1 MIKELFAKDIYRNIE
16 GVIKADNLS
25 PQAIKQ
31 EIEEYVITNEL
42 EQKLDNFFEGY
53 VKNLEGKSS
62 NNGVWISGFFGSGK
76 SHLLKILSYVLSN
89 KEVED
94 IKAGENFLQKVE
106 DFELKNNIQKALQIP
121 CETILFN
128 IDQQSDA
135 ATPKER
141 KLLDVFIK
149 VFNKHRGYY
158 PKIGYIAQLEKDLD
172 KQGIYEAFKKKFK
185 EISGESWENGREA
198 IWLEIESFA
207 LALSQV
213 KNISID
219 DAKKLIEQY
228 EKNYSVSIEDFAK
241 EVDEYIQTKPKNFR
255 LHFMVDEIGQFIGDN
270 TELML
275 NLQTIVESL
284 ATIAKARAWVIVTS
298 QEDLE
303 KLVGVQTDRI
313 SQDFSKILGRFDIK
327 INLTSANAN
336 EVIQKRLL
344 LKTPNT
350 QNDLM
355 NLYKKEENHL
365 RAKIRFYRGAS
376 YKNYE
381 NAEHFA
387 LNYPFVPYQF
397 DLLKSSLIGLSKHNA
412 FQGRHQSVGERS
424 MLKIFQEVLLDI
436 ADEELGTLVSY
447 DRFYDGLA
455 TTLKSEIQVDI
466 NRAKEHLQNPFALR
480 VLKTLLLIKY
490 VKEIVPTMDNI
501 TTLMINHFEVDI
513 AELKQKVQKAL
524 NILEEQVYIQKVGEN
539 YEFLTDIEKDMEN
552 EIKSMPV
559 EQIEIY
565 KKLYEWIYDDIIKI
579 HKIRYEAN
587 GYDYPFAKKIDDRL
601 LKGKEEDLS
610 LNILTPLYE
619 TDSEE
624 RIIAKSFAEN
634 DVLFQLPYDENLLK
648 DLRLYIQTEKYLPQ
662 KQSSFLNENE
672 KLILMAKGNSNT
684 ERRAK
689 VIEKLTN
696 LLQNAKI
703 YFNGKELAIQASDP
717 AHRVQKALSEA
728 IDVIYP
734 RLSMLTRA
742 YKEEDIK
749 HFLFASDDLFAND
762 KESLDE
768 ASQEIYNFIR
778 RQANSYQKVT
788 IASLQ
793 EHYKKRPFGWYPTAI
808 NAMIA
813 ILFAKDLIELHQSGK
828 ALDKKEAFESLSKTN
843 QYALTIIKP
852 VKKVDTH
859 KVQKIK
865 DLVYKILPDLSLS
878 SNPKELYRQV
888 IEGFQKERAT
898 LQALKNQYASY
909 PFVQVL
915 DEVIALYHEIA
926 ELGYDVFFEKFLD
939 YENRLLDTKDDI
951 IDPLINDF
959 LATRIQLYK
968 TIVNFFDENRDII
981 LEISPEDY
989 NSLLALKKDTR
1000 PDLGNK
1006 IHKAKNIYDSL
1017 QEEIKSLL
1025 ENEKS
1030 KTLAEIDQ
1038 YIAQIQNNPN
1048 FAKLHQEKNNEQKNA
1063 VLHEFLDLKKLIEK
1077 TTNIH
1082 LIREKRASLK
1092 DLYIK
1097 ALEMIDEFIACNE
1110 GNTEPTKKKIP
1121 IQKILPKMHTLK
1133 TKEDVKNYLQELK
1146 EKLLQA
1152 IDNDNEIIV

>member
-1 MIKELFAKDIYRNIE
+1 MIKDLFAKDIYRNIE

-25 PQAIKQ
+25 LQAIKQ

-53 VKNLEGKSS
+53 VKNIEGKTS

-94 IKAGENFLQKVE
+94 IKAGEKFLQKVE
-106 DFELKNNIQKALQIP
+106 DFELKNNIQKALQVP

-172 KQGIYEAFKKKFK
+172 KQDIYEEFKEKFK
-185 EISGESWENGREA
+185 EISGESWETGREA

-207 LALSQV
+207 KALSQV

-303 KLVGVQTDRI
+303 KLVGVQSDRI

-344 LKTPNT
+344 LKTPNA

-365 RAKIRFYRGAS
+365 RAKIRFYKGAS

-424 MLKIFQEVLLDI
+424 MLKIFQEVLLGI
-436 ADEELGTLVSY
+436 ADEDTGILVSY

-466 NRAKEHLQNPFALR
+466 NRAQEHLEDPFALR
-480 VLKTLLLIKY
+480 VLKVLLLIKY
-490 VKEIVPTMDNI
+490 VQEVVPTVENI
-501 TTLMINHFEVDI
+501 TTLMIDHFEVDI
-513 AELKQKVQKAL
+513 ADLKQKVQKAL
-524 NILEEQVYIQKVGEN
+524 NLLEEQIYIQKVGEK

-552 EIKSMPV
+552 EIKSTSI
-559 EQIEIY
+559 EQNEIY

-579 HKIRYEAN
+579 HKIRYEKN
-587 GYDYPFAKKIDDRL
+587 GYDYPFTRKIDDRI

-610 LNILTPLYE
+610 LDILTPLYE
-619 TDSEE
+619 TDNEDT
-624 RIIAKSFAEN
+624 IIAKSIAQK
-634 DVLFQLPYDENLLK
+634 DVIFQLPYDDSLLK
-648 DLRLYIQTEKYLPQ
+648 DLRLYIQTEKYIPQ
-662 KQSSFLNENE
+662 KQSSFLNETE
-672 KLILMAKGNSNT
+672 KLILMAKGSTNSQ
-684 ERRAK
+684 RRAK
-689 VIEKLTN
+689 IIEKLHN
-696 LLQNAKI
+696 MLLDAKV

-717 AHRVQKALSEA
+717 THKVQKAFSAA
-728 IDVIYP
+728 IDTIYP
-734 RLSMLTRA
+734 RLSMLIKT

-749 HFLFASDDLFAND
+749 RYIFSDDLFASD

-768 ASQEIYNFIR
+768 ATREIYNFIKR
-778 RQANSYQKVT
+778 KESDYQKVT
-788 IASLQ
+788 ISHIL
-793 EHYKKRPFGWYPTAI
+793 EHFKSRPFGWYPTAI
-808 NAMIA
+808 VAMIA
-813 ILFAKDLIELHQSGK
+813 ILYAKDLIELRQSSEI
-828 ALDKKEAFESLSKTN
+828 LDKKEAYEALSKTN
-843 QYALTIIKP
+843 QYASTYIKP
-852 VKKVDTH
+852 IKMVDSQ
-859 KVQKIK
+859 KIQKIK
-865 DLVYKILPDLSLS
+865 ELVNEVLPDLSLS
-878 SNPKELYRQV
+878 DSPKELYQKT
-888 IEGFQKERAT
+888 IQGFQNEIT
-898 LQALKNQYASY
+898 SLQSLQKQYSSY
-909 PFVQVL
+909 PFAQVL
-915 DEVIALYHEIA
+915 EEVITLYQEIA
-926 ELGYDVFFEKFLD
+926 NLGYDEFFEKFLD
-939 YENRLLDTKDDI
+939 YENQLLDTKDDI
-951 IDPLINDF
+951 IEPLINDF

-968 TIVNFFDENRDII
+968 TIVNFFDENKDII

-989 NSLLALKKDTR
+989 NSLLALKKDIR

-1006 IHKAKNIYDSL
+1006 INKAKKIYDSL
-1017 QEEIKSLL
+1017 KEEIKSLL
-1025 ENEKS
+1025 EDEKS
-1030 KTLAEIDQ
+1030 KTLSEIKR
-1038 YIAQIQNNPN
+1038 YITQIQNDPN
-1048 FAKLHQEKNNEQKNA
+1048 FAKLHQEKNNEQKSA
-1063 VLHEFLDLKKLIEK
+1063 VLHEFLELKKMIE
-1077 TTNIH
+1077 TSSNIY
-1082 LIREKRASLK
+1082 LIRDKRASLEN
-1092 DLYIK
+1092 LYIK
-1097 ALEMIDEFIACNE
+1097 ALEMIDEFIAHNE
-1110 GNTEPTKKKIP
+1110 GIEIKPSKKIP

-1133 TKEDVKNYLQELK
+1133 TKEDVENYLQELRD
-1146 EKLLQA
+1146 KLLQA